1 MNINSTLEELFDGEL
16 QASAAGYPGAQND
29 STTYTQIDLV
39 LESNDPSYQDE
50 MINILLRKNQL
61 YRCIYGKK

>member
-29 STTYTQIDLV
+29 IHRL
-39 LESNDPSYQDE
+39 
-50 MINILLRKNQL
+50 I
-61 YRCIYGKK
+61 